1 MNLVGNQVDTET
13 IARIKKF
20 RRMKFSVAGIARQ
33 CGVTEA
39 DVAKVLQE
47 PHLLA
52 QASRAVGKR

>member
-1 MNLVGNQVDTET
+1 MNLDADT

-33 CGVTEA
+33 CGVSEA
-39 DVAKVLQE
+39 DVAQVLQE

>member
-1 MNLVGNQVDTET
+1 MSLVGNQIDSDVV
-13 IARIKKF
+13 ARIKKF

-33 CGVTEA
+33 CGVSEA